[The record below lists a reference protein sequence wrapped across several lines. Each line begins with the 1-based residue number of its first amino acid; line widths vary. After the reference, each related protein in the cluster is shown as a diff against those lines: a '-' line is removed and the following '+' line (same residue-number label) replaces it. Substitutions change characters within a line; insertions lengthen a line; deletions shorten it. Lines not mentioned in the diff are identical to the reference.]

1 LEYPLPKLD
10 LIGLGDIDIEAME
23 NWGLITFKES
33 LVLIDLDN
41 YSVQTKFEVALTV
54 SHEIAHQWFGNIVTM
69 VTKKESVSSSFY
81 IYFDFFFTFF
91 LLKKGM
97 VEGFV
102 A

>member
-1 LEYPLPKLD
+1 LTAKVLEFFTRYFGLEYPLPKLD

-69 VTKKESVSSSFY
+69 VKKIASFC
-81 IYFDFFFTFF
+81 FD
-91 LLKKGM
+91 
-97 VEGFV
+97 
-102 A
+102 